1 MIEPV
6 MITVLAVV
14 VLGSILSVFLPIYSV
29 LSKIGG
35 QRYR

>member
-14 VLGSILSVFLPIYSV
+14 VLGSILSVFLPIYGV
-29 LSKIGG
+29 LAKIGG
-35 QRYR
+35 KR